1 MTPYLNI
8 FLKYFSHPCFFE
20 KNHIFFA
27 LLVYVCRKKTPKTN
41 PCLIFLQKT
50 DSSVRCILI
59 IIIISYVFYINTH
72 LSMITVHEAIYF
84 YVFQCLD
91 AEYQCFLTGLII
103 SVWTVK
109 FLHGSHVL
117 GFFSGFKQRSC
128 LPVVMYMWCN
138 VQADKGQTSTKILK
152 IFHVSFKRGSM
163 QLSQHCI
170 FSVHVCCNILTP
182 SLTNF
187 HKNFKN
193 I

>member
-1 MTPYLNI
+1 MITMKKLLILNQILAFNLQIYQLWRKSTIKCEGQDTSCTYAQIFKIIYININNLDLPPSTPCWAKYLDQRFGFINLFLTPYLNI

-27 LLVYVCRKKTPKTN
+27 LLVYVCRKKKPKTN

-103 SVWTVK
+103 SV
-109 FLHGSHVL
+109 
-117 GFFSGFKQRSC
+117 
-128 LPVVMYMWCN
+128 
-138 VQADKGQTSTKILK
+138 
-152 IFHVSFKRGSM
+152 
-163 QLSQHCI
+163 
-170 FSVHVCCNILTP
+170 
-182 SLTNF
+182 
-187 HKNFKN
+187 
-193 I
+193 